1 MLTNSVAYS
10 NTQAGVECKMNL
22 HQEHWQIVC
31 TGVGVDKEDA
41 FLQALKH
48 LIQLTTL
55 NTEGIIALLDK

>member
-1 MLTNSVAYS
+1 MLTNSVAYT
-10 NTQAGVECKMNL
+10 NTQHGIQCKMNL
-22 HQEHWQIVC
+22 HHEHWQIIC
-31 TGVGVDKEDA
+31 TGVGVDKDDA